1 VDRIL
6 AALWPNADPYLVA
19 VKMQPLRPED
29 ITIAIT
35 VYDRQAYIGQAIRSA
50 IAQRCEIQP
59 KVIVIEDCSPNPT
72 LRESVIKE
80 FGHQIQ
86 YFRNPRRRGLFDNW
100 NACIEACRTS
110 WLCILHDDDC
120 LEPTFVESML
130 ELAGAA
136 TSRAL
141 YYGLG
146 DIVDVVGQP
155 RELRPRSTSFAW
167 HELDLE
173 EWTRY
178 DPVCFP
184 AQLFNIDAARAV
196 GGFRASSHYTA
207 DWEMWFKLA
216 LAYGAVATNRVVARY
231 REHHSIGRGTTAV
244 DLSGRK
250 YACVNMQRKR
260 HIAWLR
266 EKRPGLRFDRQALFR
281 ESPLPSRFIL
291 YYGYRLSPVM
301 LRYNAGLLLI
311 STAPD
316 LGYRLVQVFVRLF
329 SWRSVR
335 LCSWI
340 FQLVT
345 SRKP

>member
-1 VDRIL
+1 MTTL
-6 AALWPNADPYLVA
+6 
-19 VKMQPLRPED
+19 KPED

-35 VYDRQAYIGQAIRSA
+35 VYDRRNYIGEAIRSA
-50 IAQRCEIQP
+50 LAQHGVERPQ
-59 KVIVIEDCSPNPT
+59 VIIVEDCGPDST
-72 LRESVIKE
+72 LRQSVISE
-80 FGHQIQ
+80 FGDSIQ

-130 ELAGAA
+130 ELANAA
-136 TSRAL
+136 PSRAL

-146 DIVDVVGQP
+146 DVVDVAGQP

-173 EWTRY
+173 ECTRY

-216 LAYGAVATNRVVARY
+216 LTYGAAATNRVVARY

-266 EKRPGLRFDRQALFR
+266 QKRSGLRFDRQALFR
-281 ESPLPSRFIL
+281 NSPLPSRFIL
-291 YYGYRLSPVM
+291 RHGYAFSPLM
-301 LRYNAGLLLI
+301 LRYNAGLLLV
-311 STAPD
+311 SKAPHF
-316 LGYRLVQVFVRLF
+316 GYRLLQLFAVLF
-329 SWRSVR
+329 SWRSLRIV
-335 LCSWI
+335 
-340 FQLVT
+340 
-345 SRKP
+345 SRTFNLFE